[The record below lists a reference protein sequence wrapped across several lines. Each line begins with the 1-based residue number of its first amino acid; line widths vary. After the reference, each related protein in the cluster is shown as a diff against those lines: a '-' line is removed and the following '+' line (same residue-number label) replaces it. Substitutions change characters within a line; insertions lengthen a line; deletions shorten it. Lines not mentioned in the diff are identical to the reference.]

1 VIRVTAERT
10 PSWWGSEYVSIR
22 PGRPATVSIDID
34 DGKEVSE
41 ETPLVLAE
49 AVDDIVPASTAS
61 FTLKFMRAGRLVPI
75 VSIQEIDL
83 DDPDATSI
91 PGLTQLFTV
100 SQGAILARNTS
111 ALFDALAPNLDRTI
125 SLLVVATDSAEVFH
139 ANRIAFRVGRSGLS
153 VALAPPPSNPQLA
166 LSNIQVGVSVMGSGI
181 AVERVSDAG
190 GRIEIASFPH
200 GPIAIDCVA
209 VSEGRYYYGE
219 AMLVHS
225 GQRKV
230 TLVLRHV
237 SDLINGVPAFSNER
251 PGGADIP
258 RLSES
263 AAARDAT
270 AAMVEVPSRG
280 RDETIFRASTLIA
293 PSGTPTALLDYEV
306 STHERRST
314 SGFDDL
320 WAVSVLGPRGERLF
334 HVVRNVS
341 SQFRYHPQWQMDN
354 TTGDRGGRLDIGH
367 LTAGA
372 PVRLTLVGT
381 AINIGDSEYPTTVRA
396 QLIPTG
402 R

>member
-1 VIRVTAERT
+1 
-10 PSWWGSEYVSIR
+10 
-22 PGRPATVSIDID
+22 
-34 DGKEVSE
+34 
-41 ETPLVLAE
+41 
-49 AVDDIVPASTAS
+49 
-61 FTLKFMRAGRLVPI
+61 M
-75 VSIQEIDL
+75 
-83 DDPDATSI
+83 
-91 PGLTQLFTV
+91 
-100 SQGAILARNTS
+100 GA
-111 ALFDALAPNLDRTI
+111 
-125 SLLVVATDSAEVFH
+125 
-139 ANRIAFRVGRSGLS
+139 
-153 VALAPPPSNPQLA
+153 
-166 LSNIQVGVSVMGSGI
+166 GI
-181 AVERVSDAG
+181 AVERVSDAR

-200 GPIAIDCVA
+200 GPIAVDCVA

-225 GQRKV
+225 GQRQVK
-230 TLVLRHV
+230 LVLRHV
-237 SDLINGVPAFSNER
+237 SDVINGVPALSNEG

-258 RLSES
+258 GPSES
-263 AAARDAT
+263 GAGRKAAEA
-270 AAMVEVPSRG
+270 VLEVPSRG
-280 RDETIFRASTLIA
+280 RDETISRVSTLIA
-293 PSGTPTALLDYEV
+293 PPGTPTALLDYEV

-320 WAVSVLGPRGERLF
+320 WALSVLGARGERLF

-372 PVRLTLVGT
+372 PLRLTLVGT